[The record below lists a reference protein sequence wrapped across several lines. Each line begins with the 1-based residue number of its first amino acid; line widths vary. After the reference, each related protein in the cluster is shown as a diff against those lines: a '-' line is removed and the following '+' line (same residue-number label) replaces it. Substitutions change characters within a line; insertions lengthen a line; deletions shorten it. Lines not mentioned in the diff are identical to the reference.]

1 MFSFPIIIIIVI
13 HPEVKTQPDEV
24 LGGLRTSGTNNLS
37 QLRSVFLFQPVRP
50 LQEARGEGEGEA
62 EGQEVS
68 LDFESFLHSDG
79 TLYSC
84 FSHHGNRVY
93 VDEAQV
99 GIAQQQS
106 SAPCSQ

>member
-1 MFSFPIIIIIVI
+1 M
-13 HPEVKTQPDEV
+13 
-24 LGGLRTSGTNNLS
+24 
-37 QLRSVFLFQPVRP
+37 VFLFQPVRP

-62 EGQEVS
+62 EGEEVS

-93 VDEAQV
+93 VDESQV
-99 GIAQQQS
+99 GVAQQQS
-106 SAPCSQ
+106 SASSCQ